1 MTFAV
6 SAALAAAGM
15 GLAVAGIQGSELKP
29 FLIGWVLLMGA
40 GVFAILALAARRSP
54 AADAESTPER

>member
-1 MTFAV
+1 MKGMTFAV

-15 GLAVAGIQGSELKP
+15 ALAVAGVQWGEWKP

-40 GVFAILALAARRSP
+40 GVFAVLALAARRP
-54 AADAESTPER
+54 AAPPD